1 MSALAPYLNFA
12 AAQVLVLG
20 LGLGLGPLFPTTTV
34 SVQNA
39 VDPRDLG
46 IATATLAFLRTF
58 GSALGVAAFGAIIFA
73 FGLVA
78 NEGGGPPAGASAPIS
93 RRSPP
98 APSAPP
104 SPRWLWRRRSP
115 SRSLR

>member
-1 MSALAPYLNFA
+1 MA
-12 AAQVLVLG
+12 AV
-20 LGLGLGPLFPTTTV
+20 GPLFPTTTV
-34 SVQNA
+34 AVQNA

-78 NEGGGPPAGASAPIS
+78 VEGGGHRPAIGVRADLAALAGDAFRAAFAAMALAAAI
-93 RRSPP
+93 
-98 APSAPP
+98 ALGFFA
-104 SPRWLWRRRSP
+104 LWRSGR
-115 SRSLR
+115 